1 MEYKKIIWISLDTLR
16 ADCINFN
23 KNKLYTN
30 EYKVKN
36 SIDNSKL
43 DELCAKGCFFAN
55 AISVA
60 PYTSASHAAYFT
72 GLWPKNN
79 GLYDQFNS
87 KLNAKT
93 VFELAKR
100 AGYTTIFKTD
110 FPFILGK
117 YLNMIRGVD
126 KYIIENNESVLTEIK
141 NNEKVFSFIH
151 FGQIHYPY
159 GFHNLKFG
167 GEDYIKKI
175 EFLEKKYDIK
185 PEEINLEDMAIETFR
200 TKEDLSLLYRYKK
213 IIARLY
219 SNKNDDALFNL
230 YLEGINYFHKNLFNK
245 FLEKLFK
252 ILENEDYLVIISSDH
267 GEAWNEET
275 YGHHNSSDEGV
286 IRVPILFIAK
296 DIKPKLYSNRIRTI
310 DVAPTLN
317 DLLFKS
323 KYKFDGKSLSKII
336 YKNII
341 EKDRFAFSS
350 VWVNESKDVLEKV
363 HKILKDDKLST
374 QRNISI
380 KYSATVYQDKYK
392 YIINYKKFLNRSER
406 IADFKKERLLR
417 IENLEVLSPI
427 KDIRKILEMK
437 KMVEEY
443 NNIKPITRKS
453 QKEIMKEYFN
463 LMGYKI

>member
-1 MEYKKIIWISLDTLR
+1 M
-16 ADCINFN
+16 
-23 KNKLYTN
+23 
-30 EYKVKN
+30 
-36 SIDNSKL
+36 
-43 DELCAKGCFFAN
+43 
-55 AISVA
+55 
-60 PYTSASHAAYFT
+60 
-72 GLWPKNN
+72 
-79 GLYDQFNS
+79 
-87 KLNAKT
+87 
-93 VFELAKR
+93 
-100 AGYTTIFKTD
+100 
-110 FPFILGK
+110 
-117 YLNMIRGVD
+117 
-126 KYIIENNESVLTEIK
+126 
-141 NNEKVFSFIH
+141 
-151 FGQIHYPY
+151 
-159 GFHNLKFG
+159 
-167 GEDYIKKI
+167 
-175 EFLEKKYDIK
+175 
-185 PEEINLEDMAIETFR
+185 
-200 TKEDLSLLYRYKK
+200 
-213 IIARLY
+213 
-219 SNKNDDALFNL
+219 
-230 YLEGINYFHKNLFNK
+230 
-245 FLEKLFK
+245 
-252 ILENEDYLVIISSDH
+252 
-267 GEAWNEET
+267 
-275 YGHHNSSDEGV
+275 
-286 IRVPILFIAK
+286 
-296 DIKPKLYSNRIRTI
+296 
-310 DVAPTLN
+310 N

-392 YIINYKKFLNRSER
+392 YTINYKKFLNRSER

>member
-23 KNKLYTN
+23 KNKLYAK
-30 EYKVKN
+30 EYKVKI
-36 SIDNSKL
+36 SLDNSKF

-93 VFELAKR
+93 VFELAKK

-117 YLNMIRGVD
+117 YLNMIKGVD

-141 NNEKVFSFIH
+141 NNKKVFSFIH

-175 EFLEKKYDIK
+175 ESLEKKYDIK
-185 PEEINLEDMAIETFR
+185 SEEINLEDMAIETFR

-213 IIARLY
+213 IIAYLY

-252 ILENEDYLVIISSDH
+252 ILENENYLIIISSDH

-296 DIKPKLYSNRIRTI
+296 DIKPGFYSNRIRTI

-350 VWVNESKDVLEKV
+350 VWINESKDVLEKV
-363 HKILKDDKLST
+363 NKILKEDKLST

-380 KYSATVYQDKYK
+380 KYSATVYRDKYK
-392 YIINYKKFLNRSER
+392 CTINYKKFLNRSEQ
-406 IADFKKERLLR
+406 IADFKKERLFK
-417 IENLEVLSPI
+417 IENLEVLRPI
-427 KDIRKILEMK
+427 KDIKKVLEMK

-443 NNIKPITRKS
+443 NNIKPMTRKS

>member
-1 MEYKKIIWISLDTLR
+1 M
-16 ADCINFN
+16 
-23 KNKLYTN
+23 
-30 EYKVKN
+30 
-36 SIDNSKL
+36 
-43 DELCAKGCFFAN
+43 
-55 AISVA
+55 
-60 PYTSASHAAYFT
+60 
-72 GLWPKNN
+72 
-79 GLYDQFNS
+79 
-87 KLNAKT
+87 
-93 VFELAKR
+93 
-100 AGYTTIFKTD
+100 
-110 FPFILGK
+110 
-117 YLNMIRGVD
+117 
-126 KYIIENNESVLTEIK
+126 
-141 NNEKVFSFIH
+141 FSFIH

-286 IRVPILFIAK
+286 IRIPILFIAK

-392 YIINYKKFLNRSER
+392 YTINYKKFLNRSER

>member
-16 ADCINFN
+16 ADCISFN
-23 KNKLYTN
+23 KNKLYPD
-30 EYKVKN
+30 EYKIKIN
-36 SIDNSKL
+36 LDSSKL

-93 VFELAKR
+93 VFELAKK

-117 YLNMIRGVD
+117 YLNMIQGVD
-126 KYIIENNESVLTEIK
+126 KYIIENNKSVLTEIK
-141 NNEKVFSFIH
+141 NNNKVFSFIH

-159 GFHNLKFG
+159 GFHNSKFG
-167 GEDYIKKI
+167 GEDYVKKI
-175 EFLEKKYDIK
+175 EALEKKYDIK

-213 IIARLY
+213 IIAHLY

-230 YLEGINYFHKNLFNK
+230 YLEGINYFHKNLFNQ

-252 ILENEDYLVIISSDH
+252 ILENGDYLIIISSDH
-267 GEAWNEET
+267 GEAWNEGT

-286 IRVPILFIAK
+286 IRVPIVFIAK

-350 VWVNESKDVLEKV
+350 VWVNKSKDVLEKV
-363 HKILKDDKLST
+363 SKILKDDKLST

-380 KYSATVYQDKYK
+380 KYSATVYKDKYK
-392 YIINYKKFLNRSER
+392 CTIDYQKFLNRSEQ
-406 IADFKKERLLR
+406 IADFKKERLFKV
-417 IENLEVLSPI
+417 ENLGVLKPI
-427 KDIRKILEMK
+427 KDIKKVLEMK

-443 NNIKPITRKS
+443 NNINPKTRKS